1 MSIDLQKAKQA
12 LSSLKQELET
22 RISKIEDH
30 IHHPQDDLNEH
41 WDDQA
46 ISYQENDM
54 RQNLLVEAKAELA
67 EVNTALNLIENG
79 AYGYCL
85 ECEEEIESKRLQAV
99 PYAKYC
105 MKHAKV

>member
-1 MSIDLQKAKQA
+1 MAINLEQAKQSLLSLQK
-12 LSSLKQELET
+12 ELQT
-22 RISKIEDH
+22 RIDKIEEH
-30 IHHPQDDLNEH
+30 TQHPQDDLNEH

-54 RQNLLVEAKAELA
+54 RHNLRFEAQQELVE
-67 EVNTALNLIENG
+67 VNNALLRIENG
-79 AYGYCL
+79 NYGECL

-105 MKHAKV
+105 IKHAK

>member
-1 MSIDLQKAKQA
+1 MTINLEQAKQSLLA
-12 LSSLKQELET
+12 LKQELEA
-22 RISKIEDH
+22 RIDKIEEH
-30 IHHPQDDLNEH
+30 THNPQDDLNEH

-54 RQNLLVEAKAELA
+54 RQNLLIEAQEELVEVKS
-67 EVNTALNLIENG
+67 ALLRIENG
-79 AYGYCL
+79 SYGECL

-105 MKHAKV
+105 MKHAN

>member
-1 MSIDLQKAKQA
+1 MTINLEQAKQA
-12 LSSLKQELET
+12 LLALKQELET
-22 RISKIEDH
+22 RIDKIEDH
-30 IHHPQDDLNEH
+30 THHPQDDLNEH

-54 RQNLLVEAKAELA
+54 RQNLLIEAQEELVEVKS
-67 EVNTALNLIENG
+67 ALLRIENG
-79 AYGYCL
+79 SYGECL

-105 MKHAKV
+105 MKHAN